1 MSRKRRNTGL
11 RRHQT
16 AYVTVLNLCSGILNR
31 HISTKSDMFRAYLH
45 TFFTQ
50 MASIPGHRTESDCD
64 ETTGRDVNGDDLQE
78 NDQPIVVNDDK
89 PSDEK

>member
-1 MSRKRRNTGL
+1 
-11 RRHQT
+11 
-16 AYVTVLNLCSGILNR
+16 
-31 HISTKSDMFRAYLH
+31 MFRAYLH